1 MQTTTYLI
9 TVTTRKEV
17 TALPEKIGSR
27 VWMLDGVE
35 DVKVQPIQNEVFSH
49 YVTVPT
55 GPAV

>member
-17 TALPEKIGSR
+17 TSLPEKIGSR
-27 VWMLDGVE
+27 AWMIEGVT
-35 DVKVQPIQNEVFSH
+35 DVCVQPVLAEAINVVEV
-49 YVTVPT
+49 TAL